1 MRRIFFHKAAVI
13 ALAMGIVAPGAGVGS
28 VDVAAY
34 QLLFLFDPD
43 SEEQL
48 RRALVL
54 ERATAEIDGIE
65 LLGMVNSRDI
75 GSPALDRLGFQIL
88 SVGDFLQQDQ
98 VAAEAAEDWFRSG
111 EPGSLLLLNRN
122 GGGTR
127 TVASDDFEAAI
138 HRLSASL
145 PIPTEVDVTT
155 WGKVK
160 DLFN

>member
-34 QLLFLFDPD
+34 QLFFLFDPD

-98 VAAEAAEDWFRSG
+98 VAAEDWFRSG

-122 GGGTR
+122 GAGTR

-145 PIPTEVDVTT
+145 PILTEVDVTT

>member
-1 MRRIFFHKAAVI
+1 MRRIFFHNAVI

-122 GGGTR
+122 GAGTR

-145 PIPTEVDVTT
+145 TIPTEVDVTT